1 MAKFDMFSKSAR
13 RLKGYDYRLEGLYFI
28 TICTQDRYPYFGEVV
43 NGEMVLSDEG
53 QIAHDYWLDLPKH
66 MPHLFLGDFVVM
78 PNHVHGIVGLEGILR
93 DGSTLE
99 DNKALPYN
107 GITGKNEFMA
117 NLAPKAGSISH
128 VIGFYK
134 SICTKMIRSV
144 STEPFGWQP
153 RFHDRI
159 IRNQREL
166 LLIENYIL
174 NNPSKWQEDRFY
186 KPNTE

>member
-1 MAKFDMFSKSAR
+1 
-13 RLKGYDYRLEGLYFI
+13 
-28 TICTQDRYPYFGEVV
+28 
-43 NGEMVLSDEG
+43 
-53 QIAHDYWLDLPKH
+53 
-66 MPHLFLGDFVVM
+66 
-78 PNHVHGIVGLEGILR
+78 
-93 DGSTLE
+93 
-99 DNKALPYN
+99 
-107 GITGKNEFMA
+107 MA

-134 SICTKMIRSV
+134 STCTKMIRSV